1 MANVI
6 VTDLL
11 KVFGTPTGPQTV
23 IDRINFEIADQSFVS
38 LVGPSGCGKTTLLN
52 IIAGIESASSG
63 TVTIG
68 TPGQQAKLAYVFQE
82 PRLLPWRSIF
92 DNLMYVQRVRDEAAK
107 QRVHEALRRVGQ
119 GHAEKKWPG
128 QLSGGQQQR
137 VGIARA
143 LSIEP
148 DVLLMD
154 EPFSHLD
161 AITARGLREH
171 LQELWA
177 QTRKTVVF
185 VTHDVSGRR
194 TVRSHPHAGPRR
206 NHPRGHHRRS
216 SATPPGIEYRSGR
229 AGVVDSPPIRGTRV
243 ELAPTRRHPRHRLT
257 SRP

>member
-1 MANVI
+1 MANVT

-23 IDRINFEIADQSFVS
+23 IDHLNFEIADRSFVS

-63 TVTIG
+63 TVTVG
-68 TPGQQAKLAYVFQE
+68 APGQHAKLAYVFQE

-92 DNLMYVQRVRDEAAK
+92 DNLMYVQRVRDDAAK
-107 QRVHEALRRVGQ
+107 ERVHEALRRVGL

-185 VTHDVSGRR
+185 VTHDVSEAAELSDRILMLAPGGTIHEDIPVDLPRPRKASNTEVAVLESSILRR
-194 TVRSHPHAGPRR
+194 FEELEASSRQR
-206 NHPRGHHRRS
+206 
-216 SATPPGIEYRSGR
+216 SATPAS
-229 AGVVDSPPIRGTRV
+229 A
-243 ELAPTRRHPRHRLT
+243 
-257 SRP
+257 